1 VTMSVVSG
9 QSSVVSRQS
18 LVRLQPDDC
27 RLKTEAGVV
36 LIAVLWIFVG
46 LAIIALSFSKESRV
60 EVAAARNAQSMEY
73 SYFVARAGMM
83 ATIYQIIQKR
93 QVPIVQQTDESPDA
107 IDLGKVTGNFSGCVY
122 DVDIQDESGKLG
134 VNLNMPLAYERIQAL
149 MDAVGIDKQDA
160 DIITDSIKD
169 WRDSD
174 SLTQPNGAENDYYQ
188 TLNPSYNA
196 KNGLIDVLEE
206 LLLVRGMT
214 PDYFYGH
221 PERMPDGAIINKYGL
236 SRYLSAY
243 QNNPMVNVNSAS
255 IPVLLAIG
263 VPPETARLIYARR
276 RAKPFKNKQE
286 ITSEFAADITT
297 GWAANLATLSTTQAS
312 LLSLTATAHPENSK
326 VRRIVRAVITFDS
339 SETGYRTLYWN
350 ENVPDYESVN
360 P

>member
-1 VTMSVVSG
+1 VTISVVSG
-9 QSSVVSRQS
+9 QSSVVSCQS
-18 LVRLQPDDC
+18 SARLQPDNC

-36 LIAVLWIFVG
+36 LIAVLWIFAG

-73 SYFVARAGMM
+73 SYFVARAGIM

-93 QVPIVQQTDESPDA
+93 QTPIVQQTDESPDA
-107 IDLGKVTGNFSGCVY
+107 IDLGKATGNFAGCVY

-134 VNLNMPLAYERIQAL
+134 VNMAQDERLRTL
-149 MDAVGIDKQDA
+149 MEAVGIDKHDA

-174 SLTQPNGAENDYYQ
+174 SNTQLNGAENDYYQ
-188 TLNPSYNA
+188 ALNPPYKA
-196 KNGLIDVLEE
+196 KNGRIDTLEE
-206 LLLVRGMT
+206 LLLVRGIT
-214 PDYFYGH
+214 SDYFYGH
-221 PERMPDGAIINKYGL
+221 PERTTEGSVIIKYGL

-243 QNNPMVNVNSAS
+243 QLNNQVNLNSAS

-263 VPPETARLIYARR
+263 VPPETAKSIYDRR
-276 RAKPFKNKQE
+276 RTTPFKNNQE
-286 ITSEFAADITT
+286 IMREFGGDNTTAWLGNITVNPTSLF
-297 GWAANLATLSTTQAS
+297 
-312 LLSLTATAHPENSK
+312 SLTATAHAENSK
-326 VRRIVRAVITFDS
+326 VRRIVRAVVQLDG